1 MEAISLKLDETMLS
15 NIDENLKKH
24 NYSTRTEF
32 IRTAI
37 RDKLEYLSKDD
48 LIKEFMKY
56 KGKSPRKTTDEER
69 AKIREQALLEM
80 PKERGWDI

>member
-37 RDKLEYLSKDD
+37 RDKLEDLSKDD
-48 LIKEFMKY
+48 LSKY
-56 KGKSPRKTTDEER
+56 EPDFVMDDLQNAE
-69 AKIREQALLEM
+69 AFLELV
-80 PKERGWDI
+80 R